1 MELASEGCTYN
12 YVVSAHKPTAVRHS
26 VVGNFTSSSD
36 LNLII
41 SKVTRIE
48 IYTLTPEGLKDVTDV
63 PIYGRIASLELFRPA
78 GEEKDLL
85 FFTTE
90 RYKFCVLYWN
100 ADNNLQTRAGGDLA
114 DRTGRP
120 VEHGQIGIVDPDCRL
135 IGVQMYD
142 GLLKVMP
149 MDSAGFHEA
158 FNIRVDELQVLSME
172 FLYNCARPTVA
183 LLYHDNKDVR
193 HLRTYE
199 ISIKDK
205 EFVEGPF
212 SQSNLDPGASML
224 IPVPGPQGG
233 VVVVGESVIAYVRKK
248 RSPDD
253 QVVKSIQVKATI
265 VQAVGRVDPD
275 GSRYLLGDTLG
286 NLHMLVL
293 SNDGQR
299 VVGLKLEALGRI
311 STPSTLSYLDS
322 GVVFVGSLYGDSQL
336 IRLHPDAVDPAQPS
350 NFVEVVDTWTNL
362 GPIIDLAV
370 VDLERQGQG
379 QGQVVTC
386 SGKDHSASLRI
397 VRNGIG
403 MIEQAAVELPGI
415 KGIWN
420 LQKSS
425 SDSYDTYLVLAFV
438 GETRILEISEE
449 DELGEA
455 EIEGFD
461 VDQQTLW
468 CGSMADDHMVQVT
481 AEGVRLM
488 AAPSGTLQDEWLPP
502 SGLQIN
508 IASASP
514 TQVLVATGQG
524 NLVYLEVERGK
535 LKQAAHH
542 KLEIEVACLDLTP
555 IGGSSE
561 RAELAAVGT
570 WQQELLLFR
579 LPSLQPLLS
588 EDLGEVIPRSL
599 LFAQFE
605 GVPYLLCA
613 LGDGHLITFHISP
626 KSGELSDRKKLSLGS
641 KPVTL
646 KTFQSNGIKHVFA
659 ASDRPTVIYSS
670 NNKLLY
676 SNVNENEVNLM
687 TSFNSASFPDS
698 LAIAKEGG
706 LSIGSI
712 DEIQKLHIRAVP
724 LGEQARRLAHQDA
737 SRTFLITTSFHP
749 ASNGVSQEQIRLID
763 DQTFE
768 TLDVLPLH
776 RYEMACS
783 CTSITLADDPNPY
796 YVVGTAYA
804 IPEEQEPTKGRILV
818 LETKIQQQKL
828 HIVCEK
834 ETRGAVYTISG
845 FQGKLIAG
853 INSRVQLYDWQL
865 QKDSSRGL
873 VAGAGQSGLVLA
885 LYLACRGDFIVVGD
899 LMKSIY
905 LLMYKPEDNVLEV
918 RAKDFHSNYMTA
930 VDVLDDDTYLGA
942 EVNYNLF
949 TVRKNSDA
957 AADEDRNRLEV
968 VGEYHLGDMVNRF
981 QHGSL
986 VMQLP
991 DSETAHIPT
1000 LLFGT
1005 ILGIIGVVASI
1016 PREQYEFLARLQ
1028 DCMRQAVNGIG
1039 GLSHEEWRSFS
1050 SERKKGT
1057 CKNFIDGDL
1066 IEQFVDLNRDT
1077 MQWVVDRMGHGAT
1090 IEEVNK
1096 TVEELSRL
1104 H

>member
-1 MELASEGCTYN
+1 MELASEGCSYN

-41 SKVTRIE
+41 SKVTRVE
-48 IYTLTPEGLKDVTDV
+48 IYTLTPEGLKDVADV
-63 PIYGRIASLELFRPA
+63 PIYGRIASLELFRPP
-78 GEEKDLL
+78 GEKKDLL

-90 RYKFCVLYWN
+90 RYKFCVLYWDAEN
-100 ADNNLQTRAGGDLA
+100 QLQTRASGNLA

-120 VEHGQIGIVDPDCRL
+120 VEHGQIGIVDPDCRV

-142 GLLKVMP
+142 GLLKVIP
-149 MDSAGFHEA
+149 MDSMGFQEA
-158 FNIRVDELQVLSME
+158 FNIRVDQLQVLSME
-172 FLYNCARPTVA
+172 FLYDCPRPTVA
-183 LLYHDNKDVR
+183 LLYQDNKDAR

-212 SQSNLDPGASML
+212 SQNNLDPGVSMI
-224 IPVPGPQGG
+224 IPVPGPTGG
-233 VVVVGESVIAYVRKK
+233 LVVVGESVIMYVRKK
-248 RSPDD
+248 RSADD
-253 QVVKSIQVKATI
+253 QAVKSIQVQATI
-265 VQAVGRVDPD
+265 VKAVGRVDPD

-293 SNDGQR
+293 SHDSQR

-311 STPSTLSYLDS
+311 SAPSSLSYLDS

-336 IRLHPDAVDPAQPS
+336 IRLHPEAVDPTQPS
-350 NFVEVVDTWTNL
+350 NFVEVMDVWTNL

-379 QGQVVTC
+379 QVVTC
-386 SGKDHSASLRI
+386 SGKGPDSSLRI

-403 MIEQAAVELPGI
+403 MIEQAAVELAGI

-420 LQKSS
+420 LQNSS
-425 SDSYDTYLVLAFV
+425 SASFDTYLVLAFV
-438 GETRILEISEE
+438 GETRILEINAE
-449 DELGEA
+449 DELDEA

-461 VDQQTLW
+461 AEQQTLY
-468 CGSMADDHMVQVT
+468 CGNMVGDLLVQVT
-481 AEGVRLM
+481 AGGVRLLS
-488 AAPSGTLQDEWLPP
+488 APTGALLDQWLPP
-502 SGLQIN
+502 PGLQIN
-508 IASASP
+508 VASASP
-514 TQVLVATGQG
+514 SQLLVATGHG
-524 NLVYLEVERGK
+524 NIAYLEVEEGK
-535 LKQAAHH
+535 LKQVGHH
-542 KLEIEVACLDLTP
+542 KLDTEVACLDITP
-555 IGGSSE
+555 IGEDSG
-561 RAELAAVGT
+561 RAALAAVGT
-570 WQQELLLFR
+570 WQQQLLLFD
-579 LPSLQPLLS
+579 LPALQPLLS
-588 EDLGEVIPRSL
+588 QDLGEVIPRSL

-605 GVPYLLCA
+605 GVPHLLCA
-613 LGDGHLITFHISP
+613 LGDGHLFTFHVDP
-626 KSGELSDRKKLSLGS
+626 PTGELSEKKKLSLGS
-641 KPVTL
+641 KPMTL
-646 KTFQSNGIKHVFA
+646 KTFHSNGVAHVFA

-670 NNKLLY
+670 NKKLLY

-687 TSFNSASFPDS
+687 TSFNSSSFPDS
-698 LAIAKEGG
+698 LAIAKESG
-706 LSIGSI
+706 LTIGSI

-724 LGEQARRLAHQDA
+724 LGEQARRLAHQD
-737 SRTFLITTSFHP
+737 SSHTFLVTTSSEP
-749 ASNGVSQEQIRLID
+749 SGSGVSQEQIRLVD

-768 TLDVLPLH
+768 TVDVLPLH
-776 RYEMACS
+776 HYEMACS
-783 CTSITLADDPNPY
+783 CASLTLADDPNPY

-804 IPEEQEPTKGRILV
+804 IPDEQEPTKGRILV
-818 LETKIQQQKL
+818 LESKPGKHKL
-828 HIVCEK
+828 HLVFEK
-834 ETRGAVYTISG
+834 DTRGAVYTISG

-905 LLMYKPEDNVLEV
+905 LLMYKAEEGVLEI

-930 VDVLDDDTYLGA
+930 VDILDDDTYLGA
-942 EVNYNLF
+942 EINYNLF

-957 AADEDRNRLEV
+957 ASDEDRNRLEV

-981 QHGSL
+981 QRGSL

-991 DSETAHIPT
+991 DSETARIPT

-1005 ILGIIGVVASI
+1005 ILGIIGVIASI
-1016 PREQYEFLARLQ
+1016 PREQYQFLEKLQ
-1028 DCMRQAVNGIG
+1028 DCMRQAVNGVG

-1050 SERKKGT
+1050 SDRKKGV

-1066 IEQFVDLNRDT
+1066 IEQFVDLKRDT
-1077 MQWVVDRMGHGAT
+1077 MQWVVDRMGNGT
-1090 IEEVNK
+1090 TVEELSK

>member
-1 MELASEGCTYN
+1 MEGAQDGCMYN

-26 VVGNFTSSSD
+26 VVGNFTSPSD

-48 IYTLTPEGLKDVTDV
+48 IYTLTPEGLKDIADV
-63 PIYGRIASLELFRPA
+63 PIYGRIAAMELFRPA
-78 GEEKDLL
+78 GEKKDLL

-90 RYKFCVLYWN
+90 RYKFCVLYWD
-100 ADNNLQTRAGGDLA
+100 AENNLQTRASGDLA

-120 VEHGQIGIVDPDCRL
+120 VEHGQIGIIDPDCRVL
-135 IGVQMYD
+135 GVQMYD
-142 GLLKVMP
+142 GLLKIIP
-149 MDSAGFHEA
+149 MDSMGFHEA

-172 FLYNCARPTVA
+172 FLYDCHRPTVA

-199 ISIKDK
+199 ISLKDK

-233 VVVVGESVIAYVRKK
+233 VVVIGESVIAYVRKK
-248 RSPDD
+248 RSADD
-253 QVVKSIQVKATI
+253 QAVKSIQINATI
-265 VQAVGRVDPD
+265 IKAVGRVDPD

-293 SNDGQR
+293 SHDSQR

-311 STPSTLSYLDS
+311 SAPSTISYLDS

-336 IRLHPDAVDPAQPS
+336 IRLQAEAVDPAQPS
-350 NFVEVVDTWTNL
+350 NFVEVMDVWTNL

-379 QGQVVTC
+379 QVVTC
-386 SGKDHSASLRI
+386 SGKGPDSSLRI

-403 MIEQAAVELPGI
+403 MIEQAAVELAGI

-425 SDSYDTYLVLAFV
+425 SDKFDTYLVLAFV
-438 GETRILEISEE
+438 GETRILEINAD
-449 DELGEA
+449 DELDEA
-455 EIEGFD
+455 EIDGFD
-461 VDQQTLW
+461 AEQQTLY
-468 CGSMADDHMVQVT
+468 CGNMVGDQMVQVT
-481 AEGVRLM
+481 SAGVRLL
-488 AAPSGTLQDEWLPP
+488 AAQTGALHHEWLPP

-514 TQVLVATGQG
+514 SQLLVATGQG
-524 NLVYLEVERGK
+524 NIAYLEVEGNK
-535 LKQAAHH
+535 LKHVAHH
-542 KLEIEVACLDLTP
+542 KLEVEVACLDLTP
-555 IGGSSE
+555 LGEDEE
-561 RAELAAVGT
+561 RAGLAAIGT
-570 WQQELLLFR
+570 WQQELLLFS
-579 LPSLQPLLS
+579 LPHLHPLQS
-588 EDLGEVIPRSL
+588 EELGEVIPRSV

-613 LGDGHLITFHISP
+613 LGDGHLFTFHIDAQT
-626 KSGELSDRKKLSLGS
+626 GELSERKKLSLGS
-641 KPVTL
+641 KPITL
-646 KTFQSNGIKHVFA
+646 KTFQSNGVEHVFA

-670 NNKLLY
+670 NKKLLY
-676 SNVNENEVNLM
+676 SNVNENEVNVM

-698 LAIAKEGG
+698 LAIAKESG
-706 LSIGSI
+706 LTIGSI

-724 LGEQARRLAHQDA
+724 MGEQARRLAHQD
-737 SRTFLITTSFHP
+737 SSHTFLVTTSSEP
-749 ASNGVSQEQIRLID
+749 SSSGISQEQVRLID

-768 TLDVLPLH
+768 TVDMLPLH
-776 RYEMACS
+776 RHEMACS
-783 CTSITLADDPNPY
+783 CTSLTLADDPNPY

-804 IPEEQEPTKGRILV
+804 IPDEQEPTKGRILV
-818 LETKIQQQKL
+818 LETKPQQNKL

-834 ETRGAVYTISG
+834 ETRGAVYTITG

-905 LLMYKPEDNVLEV
+905 LLMYKPEEGVLEI

-930 VDVLDDDTYLGA
+930 VDILDDDTYLGA
-942 EVNYNLF
+942 EISYNLF

-991 DSETAHIPT
+991 DNETAQIPT

-1005 ILGIIGVVASI
+1005 ILGIIGVIASI

-1028 DCMRQAVNGIG
+1028 DCMRQAVNGVG

-1050 SERKKGT
+1050 SERKKGE

-1066 IEQFVDLNRDT
+1066 IEQFTDLKRDT
-1077 MQWVVDRMGHGAT
+1077 MQWVVDRMGDGVT
-1090 IEEVNK
+1090 IEELSK